1 MIIFQDWLP
10 RTVRTRSLAG
20 IISPLGQRFADHL
33 GVSGPLPF
41 FDEVEREP
49 FIGLFASRWMV
60 ILDAP
65 EALDRM
71 ALCFRTRRT
80 AAETA
85 LLLAEGR
92 KGLAI

>member
-1 MIIFQDWLP
+1 MYH
-10 RTVRTRSLAG
+10 
-20 IISPLGQRFADHL
+20 SPGQRFADHV

-41 FDEVEREP
+41 FDGVERALS
-49 FIGLFASRWMV
+49 FRSLHYWMV

-71 ALCFRTRRT
+71 ALHLRTLHT
-80 AAETA
+80 AAEMA
-85 LLLAEGR
+85 LLLAEGP